1 MLNLP
6 VPPDNLRFKLY
17 YKAVFDDFCV
27 TQEGCEKTFAKQYQF
42 DAHMKLHMHRSC
54 HMCGKVSNE

>member
-1 MLNLP
+1 ML
-6 VPPDNLRFKLY
+6 
-17 YKAVFDDFCV
+17 YKAVFDDFCI

-54 HMCGKVSNE
+54 HMCGKVSNTGDNTPHTE